1 MAGWGRIVTGAIIG
15 VAGTIYATNEEARK
29 NLPKAARDFP
39 VRVKERFQSAVS
51 AGREASST
59 RREEI
64 LRDLEDHGGG
74 DATARSLHP
83 NSVDELTDVPSVSE
97 PVPDIDE
104 TVVLDREDIPRDPS

>member
-1 MAGWGRIVTGAIIG
+1 VAGWGRIVTGAIIG

-39 VRVKERFQSAVS
+39 VRVKERFQSAVN

-83 NSVDELTDVPSVSE
+83 NSVDELTDVSSVSE
-97 PVPDIDE
+97 PIPDIDE

>member
-83 NSVDELTDVPSVSE
+83 NSVDELTDVSSVSE

-104 TVVLDREDIPRDPS
+104 TAVLDREDVPRDPS